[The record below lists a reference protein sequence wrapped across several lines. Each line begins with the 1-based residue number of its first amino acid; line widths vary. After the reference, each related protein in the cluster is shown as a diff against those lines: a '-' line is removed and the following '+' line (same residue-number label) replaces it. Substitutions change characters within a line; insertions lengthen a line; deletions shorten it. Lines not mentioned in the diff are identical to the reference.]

1 MEEKKIDIYNIIY
14 KCHLRDYFANAISHN
29 FGEASLP
36 RLGEKR
42 CASELKN
49 K

>member
-1 MEEKKIDIYNIIY
+1 M
-14 KCHLRDYFANAISHN
+14 RDFIFANAISHN

-42 CASELKN
+42 CASELK
-49 K
+49 